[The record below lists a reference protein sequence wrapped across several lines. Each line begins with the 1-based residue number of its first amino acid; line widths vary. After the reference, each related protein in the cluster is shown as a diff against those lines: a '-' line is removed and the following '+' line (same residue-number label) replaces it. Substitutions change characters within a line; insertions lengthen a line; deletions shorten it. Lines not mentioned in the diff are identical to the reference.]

1 MFGREP
7 FTRAAA
13 HLTSDVKSIH
23 IIIGVASIVLMG
35 AAGLL
40 GAWLY
45 WRAETSVWFWR
56 LLRAG
61 QVVVV
66 LEVALG
72 GVLQLGHDKSPSIHV
87 IYGLLPLAV
96 SFIAEQ
102 LRIASAQMILDS
114 RGFESAADVGKLT
127 EEDQRRVVVAIVQ
140 REIGVM
146 ALAALVIV
154 VLLVRAAGTA

>member
-1 MFGREP
+1 M
-7 FTRAAA
+7 
-13 HLTSDVKSIH
+13 KSVH
-23 IIIGVASIVLMG
+23 IIVGIASIVLMG

-45 WRAETSVWFWR
+45 WRAETSAWFWR
-56 LLRAG
+56 FLRAG
-61 QVVVV
+61 QIVVV
-66 LEVALG
+66 LEAALG
-72 GVLQLGHDKSPSIHV
+72 GILELQHHKTTSIHI

-114 RGFESAADVGKLT
+114 RGFESAADVGKLP
-127 EEDQRRVVVAIVQ
+127 EIDQRRVVVSIVQ

-146 ALAALVIV
+146 ALAAIVIV
-154 VLLVRAAGTA
+154 VLLARAAGTA

>member
-1 MFGREP
+1 M
-7 FTRAAA
+7 
-13 HLTSDVKSIH
+13 KSIH

-45 WRAETSVWFWR
+45 WRAETNVWFWR
-56 LLRAG
+56 LLRVG

-66 LEVALG
+66 VEVALG
-72 GVLQLGHDKSPSIHV
+72 GVLQLGHQKSPSIHI

-114 RGFESAADVGKLT
+114 RGFESAADVGQLP
-127 EEDQRRVVVAIVQ
+127 EDDQRRVVVAIVQ

-154 VLLVRAAGTA
+154 VLLIRAAGTA

>member
-1 MFGREP
+1 MR
-7 FTRAAA
+7 
-13 HLTSDVKSIH
+13 SVH
-23 IIIGVASIVLMG
+23 IAIGIASIVLMG

-45 WRAETSVWFWR
+45 WRAETNAWFWR

-61 QVVVV
+61 QIVVV
-66 LEVALG
+66 LEAALG
-72 GVLQLGHDKSPSIHV
+72 GILQLGHHKSPSIHI

-102 LRIASAQMILDS
+102 LRVASAQMILDS
-114 RGFESAADVGKLT
+114 RGFESAAEVGRLP
-127 EEDQRRVVVAIVQ
+127 EEEQRRVVVAIVQ

-146 ALAALVIV
+146 TLAALVIV
-154 VLLVRAAGTA
+154 VLLARAAGTA

>member
-1 MFGREP
+1 MK
-7 FTRAAA
+7 T
-13 HLTSDVKSIH
+13 IH

-61 QVVVV
+61 QAVVV
-66 LEVALG
+66 LVAVLG
-72 GVLQLGHDKSPSIHV
+72 GILQLGHHKSPSIHV

-114 RGFESAADVGKLT
+114 RGFESSAEVGRLP
-127 EEDQRRVVVAIVQ
+127 EDEQRRVVVSIVQ
-140 REIGVM
+140 REVGVM
-146 ALAALVIV
+146 TLAALVIV
-154 VLLVRAAGTA
+154 VLLIRAAGTA

>member
-1 MFGREP
+1 M
-7 FTRAAA
+7 
-13 HLTSDVKSIH
+13 KSIH
-23 IIIGVASIVLMG
+23 IITGIASIVLMG

-61 QVVVV
+61 QAVVV
-66 LEVALG
+66 LVAVLG
-72 GVLQLGHDKSPSIHV
+72 GILQLGHHKSPSIHV

-114 RGFESAADVGKLT
+114 RGFESSAEVGRLP
-127 EEDQRRVVVAIVQ
+127 EDEQRRVVVSIVQ
-140 REIGVM
+140 REVGVM
-146 ALAALVIV
+146 TLAALVIV
-154 VLLVRAAGTA
+154 VLLIRAAGTA

>member
-1 MFGREP
+1 M
-7 FTRAAA
+7 
-13 HLTSDVKSIH
+13 KSIH
-23 IIIGVASIVLMG
+23 IIIGVASIALMG

-40 GAWLY
+40 GAWLW
-45 WRAETSVWFWR
+45 WRAETNAWFWR

-66 LEVALG
+66 LEAALG
-72 GVLQLGHDKSPSIHV
+72 GVLQLGHHKSPSIHV

-102 LRIASAQMILDS
+102 LRIASAQMILDA
-114 RGFESAADVGKLT
+114 RGFESASDVGKLPT
-127 EEDQRRVVVAIVQ
+127 DEQRHVVVAIVQ
-140 REIGVM
+140 REVGVM